1 MLIKRAFAVLLAAY
15 ALTGLLPTAAAA
27 TSVTVVGLFPGK
39 AVVVIN
45 GQPPRT
51 ISVGQKT
58 AEGVILLATASD
70 RATLN
75 IDGKRVSL
83 DVGQL
88 FAAPRA
94 AGGMQT
100 VNLPADSSGH
110 FFSVGQVNGK
120 SVRFLVDTG
129 ATSISLS
136 SDFAQNAGIDFRKGQ
151 QMVMQTA
158 NGNTTAYRVTLDSV
172 SLGDITLYQVDGVVM
187 DGIGANMALLGM
199 SFLNRMEMRR
209 EGSVLTLTKRF

>member
-94 AGGMQT
+94 AGGTQT